1 MAYDFITVNTDY
13 IQYASAAVTAYPF
26 TMSCWMYPDTLTA
39 ARTGLA
45 LGPQNAAAVT
55 QRIGMNSTSAFANSE
70 GTGGVFS
77 ATTSVAPSTGQWSHI
92 AGVFA
97 SATSRSVF
105 LNGGNKVTD
114 TNSVTFSTA
123 INRTLIG
130 IRLRS
135 NIYANGMDGKIA
147 ECAIWDTDLTDAEIE
162 SLSKGVRA
170 DLIRPQNLAFYAPI
184 IRETIDVVGAL
195 APTTNGTPAVY
206 QHPKRYG

>member
-26 TMSCWMYPDTLTA
+26 TMSCWFYADSLSA
-39 ARTGLA
+39 ARTLMCV
-45 LGPQNAAAVT
+45 GPTSAAAAQ
-55 QRIGMNSTSAFANSE
+55 QRIYALSTEVGANSE
-70 GTGGVFS
+70 GGGTNAS
-77 ATTSVAPSTGQWSHI
+77 AVTTTAPSTSVWSHA

-97 SATSRSVF
+97 SATDRRAF
-105 LNGGNKVTD
+105 LNGGSKG
-114 TNSVTFSTA
+114 TNTTSVTFSTA
-123 INRTLIG
+123 LNRTLIG
-130 IRLRS
+130 VRLRS
-135 NIYANGMDGKIA
+135 NTYAQGMDGKIA
-147 ECAIWDTDLTDAEIE
+147 ECAIWDTDLTDDEVA
-162 SLSKGVRA
+162 SLAKGVRA

>member
-26 TMSCWMYPDTLTA
+26 TMACWMYPDTLTA
-39 ARTGLA
+39 FRTGLA
-45 LGPQNAAAVT
+45 VGPQSSAAVT
-55 QRIGMNSTSAFANSE
+55 QRIGLNSTSAVAQSE
-70 GTGGVFS
+70 GTGGAFS
-77 ATTSVAPSTGQWSHI
+77 AATLVAPSTGQWNHVT
-92 AGVFA
+92 GVFA
-97 SATSRSVF
+97 SAASRSVF
-105 LNGGNKVTD
+105 LNGANKASD
-114 TNSVTFSTA
+114 TGSTTFSTS

-135 NIYANGMDGKIA
+135 NTYAQGMDGKIA
-147 ECAIWDTDLTDAEIE
+147 ECAIWDTDLTDDEVA
-162 SLSKGVRA
+162 SLAQGVRA
-170 DLIRPQNLAFYAPI
+170 DLIKPQNLVFYAPI